1 MSPEWLLTNI
11 VAAFLLPPL
20 NGLLFIVVGWLA
32 MRRMP
37 RLARPLVGAGLLLLW
52 GQALPVVGNALLRGL
67 EGEPF
72 DMARA
77 GGAQAIVVL
86 GGGRHRQ
93 APEYGGDTVSEPSLA
108 RLRYAAKL
116 HRETALPILVTGGA
130 PDGGNISEG
139 EAMRRVLSEEFG
151 VPVRWV
157 EEASINTRENA
168 SFAAELLKQ
177 DGISRVL
184 LVTHAW
190 HMRRAERAFATA
202 GLAVLPAPT
211 LFRRHPLLPLDWL
224 PSAEGL
230 RDTRTALHEWIGIL
244 WYRLRD

>member
-20 NGLLFIVVGWLA
+20 NGLLFFVPGWLA
-32 MRRMP
+32 IRRMP
-37 RLARPLVGAGLLLLW
+37 RLARSLVGAGLILLW
-52 GQALPVVGNALLRGL
+52 VQALPVVGNTLLRSL
-67 EGEPF
+67 EGKPL

-77 GGAQAIVVL
+77 GEAQAIVVL
-86 GGGRHRQ
+86 GGGRHRLT
-93 APEYGGDTVSEPSLA
+93 PEYDGDTVSEPSLA

-116 HRETALPILVTGGA
+116 HRETGLPLLVTGGA
-130 PDGGNISEG
+130 PDGGKISEG
-139 EAMRRVLSEEFG
+139 EAMRRVLTEEFG

-168 SFAAELLKQ
+168 KLSAELLKQ
-177 DGISRVL
+177 DGVTCIL

-190 HMRRAERAFATA
+190 HMQRAERVFLAAD
-202 GLAVLPAPT
+202 LAVLPAPT
-211 LFRRHPLLPLDWL
+211 LFQRRPTTPLDFL
-224 PSAEGL
+224 PQGYGKA
-230 RDTRTALHEWIGIL
+230 RTALHEWIGTL

>member
-32 MRRMP
+32 IRRMP

-52 GQALPVVGNALLRGL
+52 VQALPVVGNALLRGL
-67 EGEPF
+67 EGEPL

-77 GGAQAIVVL
+77 GEAQAIVVL

-116 HRETALPILVTGGA
+116 HRETGLPILVTGGA
-130 PDGGNISEG
+130 PDGGRISEG
-139 EAMRRVLSEEFG
+139 EAMRRVLAEEFG
-151 VPVRWV
+151 VPVRWA

-168 SFAAELLKQ
+168 KLSAELLKQ
-177 DGISRVL
+177 DGITRIL

-190 HMRRAERAFATA
+190 HMQRAERVFLAT

-211 LFRRHPLLPLDWL
+211 LFQRRPTTPLDFL
-224 PSAEGL
+224 PQGYGKA
-230 RDTRTALHEWIGIL
+230 RTALHEWIGIL